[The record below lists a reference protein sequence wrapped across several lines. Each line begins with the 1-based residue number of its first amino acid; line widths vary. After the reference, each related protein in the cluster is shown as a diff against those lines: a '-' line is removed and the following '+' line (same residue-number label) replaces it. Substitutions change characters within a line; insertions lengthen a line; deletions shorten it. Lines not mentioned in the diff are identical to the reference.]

1 MAVPRLGV
9 ELVLQLQAYATAAAT
24 PDPSCLC
31 HLHCSLRQCRILN
44 PLNEARDRTCILM
57 NTSWVCYPLSQAWM
71 VVRSAVSCFYG
82 HWLLGD
88 KRASEDQE
96 LRDPEMGLRN

>member
-1 MAVPRLGV
+1 
-9 ELVLQLQAYATAAAT
+9 
-24 PDPSCLC
+24 
-31 HLHCSLRQCRILN
+31 
-44 PLNEARDRTCILM
+44 
-57 NTSWVCYPLSQAWM
+57 M

-96 LRDPEMGLRN
+96 LRDPEIGLRN